1 MTTTT
6 TPTTRPALE
15 RRRFVSP
22 ELVDLRTA
30 WTLERDLATAPD
42 ARHDAWCQGRH
53 GWMLEDGLD
62 TVLEPV
68 LRQDTYGAQAFYRF
82 FDLDG
87 AAAETL
93 LDRLD
98 PGYLAEER
106 QNDGPSIGAVLRALA
121 AHPDRLR
128 AHGYVVGPGRC
139 DERIT
144 VEGVLV
150 RTDDELVVDRH
161 HSRSCQCEHLVRY
174 VAEDLG
180 IDDMRVPPHE
190 VGPWW
195 GFSFNAPA
203 DEGEDEERWYR
214 LWWD

>member
-1 MTTTT
+1 MTTM
-6 TPTTRPALE
+6 TPPAIS
-15 RRRFVSP
+15 RRFVSP

-30 WTLERDLATAPD
+30 WTLERDIATAPG
-42 ARHDAWCQGRH
+42 ARHDAWCTGRH
-53 GWMLEDGLD
+53 GWMLDAGLD
-62 TVLEPV
+62 VALEPV
-68 LRQDTYGAQAFYRF
+68 LHQDVFGAQAFYRF
-82 FDLDG
+82 STLEG
-87 AAAETL
+87 EGAETL

-121 AHPDRLR
+121 GHPDRLR

-139 DERIT
+139 DERVT

-161 HSRSCQCEHLVRY
+161 HSSGCQCEHVVRY

-180 IDDMRVPPHE
+180 IRDMRVPPHE
-190 VGPWW
+190 VGRWW
-195 GFSFNAPA
+195 GFEYA
-203 DEGEDEERWYR
+203 DGPEQGGHWYR